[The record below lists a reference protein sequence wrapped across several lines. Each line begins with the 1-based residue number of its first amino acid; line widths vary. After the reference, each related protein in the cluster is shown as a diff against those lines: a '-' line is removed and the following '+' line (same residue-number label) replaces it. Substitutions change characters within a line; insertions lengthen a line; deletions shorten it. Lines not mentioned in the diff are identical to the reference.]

1 MAHPAGFEPATN
13 GFGNRY
19 SIQLSYGC
27 KKLIVLVSLV
37 PAERSSSALRCR
49 YSPR

>member
-1 MAHPAGFEPATN
+1 VAHPTGFEPATN

-27 KKLIVLVSLV
+27 SERKLLGG
-37 PAERSSSALRCR
+37 
-49 YSPR
+49 

>member
-1 MAHPAGFEPATN
+1 MSPKGIFINPENLKPLKTLVHPARFELTTN

-27 KKLIVLVSLV
+27 RGLMI
-37 PAERSSSALRCR
+37 A
-49 YSPR
+49 